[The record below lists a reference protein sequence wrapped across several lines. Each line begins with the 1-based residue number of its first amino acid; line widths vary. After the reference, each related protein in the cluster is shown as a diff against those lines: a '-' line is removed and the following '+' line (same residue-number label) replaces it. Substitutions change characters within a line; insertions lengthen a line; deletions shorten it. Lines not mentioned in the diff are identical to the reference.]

1 MKKLFNFFVLLFLV
15 IFLLTTSFKNTNV
28 NPKHGAKIT
37 SESNFNIFI
46 VNKNHMKFG
55 VSTSKPTKSDFYINS
70 NFFTNKSSI
79 GMVVINGKKIHSKT
93 VGGGYFYVINGAAHI
108 STKKCPKNVD
118 FASQTILW
126 GIDNGVKNKKLF
138 KTSHGK
144 LKRYRTI
151 IGENNNGEIM
161 IISSNRLGL
170 VTIKEII
177 DFAYNKGMNEGI
189 LLDGGTSVDY
199 KFSDGKNSISFE
211 SIPGKL
217 KPLFNIKK
225 PTTYIYGNLN

>member
-1 MKKLFNFFVLLFLV
+1 MNRLLKFSILLVSV
-15 IFLLTTSFKNTNV
+15 IFLVCTSFKSTYVSSSHNAQVTN
-28 NPKHGAKIT
+28 
-37 SESNFNIFI
+37 ESNFNILI

-55 VSTSKPTKSDFYINS
+55 VSTNKPTKSDFYTNS

-79 GMVVINGKKIHSKT
+79 GLVVINGKKIHSKT
-93 VGGGYFYVINGAAHI
+93 VGGGYFYVVNGKAHI
-108 STKKCPKNVD
+108 SAKKCPKNVD

-126 GIDNGVKNKKLF
+126 GIDDGVKNKKLF
-138 KTSHGK
+138 KTVHGK

-151 IGENNNGEIM
+151 IGENNNGDIM
-161 IISSNRLGL
+161 IISSERLGL
-170 VTIKEII
+170 VAIKEII
-177 DFAYNKGMNEGI
+177 DFAYNRGMTEGI

-199 KFSDGKNSISFE
+199 KFSDDKNSISFE
-211 SIPGKL
+211 SVPSDL